1 MADEKKEEG
10 LNLNI
15 NLDTTPVLY
24 TDNILMSVND
34 DGVVLDIVQRVGI
47 SNQARVVS
55 RLGMSKSHAKKFIKA
70 FLGVNPRETR
80 SLKIDLLP
88 TLRLYRVSER

>member
-1 MADEKKEEG
+1 MAEEKKEEG

-15 NLDTTPVLY
+15 NLDTTPVFY

-34 DGVVLDIVQRVGI
+34 DGVVLDVVQRVGS
-47 SNQARVVS
+47 SNQARVVA

-70 FLGVNPRETR
+70 LET
-80 SLKIDLLP
+80 LMEQ
-88 TLRLYRVSER
+88 SEGIAQTGKKYEA